1 MLFILKRLAGQFLAP
16 LPLVTLLFLLG
27 WLVARSA
34 RRRRLGRLLQLA
46 AALLFLVFSVGGLER
61 LLYRLEQAYPP
72 FDPPPEQCA
81 RLCGAE
87 IVVLGQGLDPD
98 STLPVRFRDND
109 AFRNRM
115 IEAARIARLVPGS
128 RLLVSMAGEAD
139 PADKRRA
146 LAEYA
151 ALFALAPERLVM
163 IGGGIDTESEARLS
177 LAAARARDVIV
188 VTSASHLPRALP
200 LFARAAHTNA
210 FRFIA
215 APADFQARKP
225 RPLYSWAQLPLP
237 RSDYCQNADR
247 LFHET
252 WGRLF
257 EKLRAFLK
265 PDSSQMTQISA
276 DG

>member
-27 WLVARSA
+27 WLVACSA
-34 RRRRLGRLLQLA
+34 RRRRLGRLLQLG

-61 LLYRLEQAYPP
+61 FLYRLEQAYPP
-72 FDPPPEQCA
+72 FDPTPA
-81 RLCGAE
+81 RVDELRGAE

-98 STLPVRFRDND
+98 ATLPVRFRDND

-115 IEAARIARLVPGS
+115 LEAARVAHLVPGS
-128 RLLVSMAGEAD
+128 RLLVSMAGTAA
-139 PADKRRA
+139 PADKQAA

-151 ALFALAPERLVM
+151 SLFSIEPERMIM
-163 IGGGIDTESEARLS
+163 IGGGIDTESEAC
-177 LAAARARDVIV
+177 LALAVAQSSNVIV
-188 VTSASHLPRALP
+188 VTSASHLPRAMP
-200 LFARAAHTNA
+200 LFDRAAHTNA
-210 FRFIA
+210 FRLIA
-215 APADFQARKP
+215 APADFQVRKP
-225 RPLYSWAQLPLP
+225 NPLYSWAQLPLP

-265 PDSSQMTQISA
+265 SDP
-276 DG
+276 

>member
-16 LPLVTLLFLLG
+16 LPLVTLLFILG

-46 AALLFLVFSVGGLER
+46 AGLGFLVISVGGLER
-61 LLYRLEQAYPP
+61 HLYTLEQAYPP
-72 FDPPPEQCA
+72 FDPLPEQCA
-81 RLCGAE
+81 RLRGAE

-115 IEAARIARLVPGS
+115 LEAGRIARLVPAS
-128 RLLVSMAGEAD
+128 RLIVSMAGRAS
-139 PADKRRA
+139 PADKHAA

-151 ALFALAPERLVM
+151 ALFALAPERLMMLGAGV
-163 IGGGIDTESEARLS
+163 DTDSEARLA
-177 LAAARARDVIV
+177 LAAARARDIIV
-188 VTSASHLPRALP
+188 VTSASHLPRAMP
-200 LFARAAHTNA
+200 LFARAAHTND

-215 APADFQARKP
+215 APADYQARKP
-225 RPLYSWAQLPLP
+225 HPLFSWSQLPLP
-237 RSDYCQNADR
+237 RSDYCQHADR

-252 WGRLF
+252 WGLLF
-257 EKLRAFLK
+257 EKLRN
-265 PDSSQMTQISA
+265 SR
-276 DG
+276 